1 MHNDDHPSFP
11 TSLNPD
17 KFCFPE
23 ESVALILKLRDPA
36 RLRPLVT
43 NRNGLLEG
51 EDYKIGGPA
60 VIELIDPKKKNRV
73 LSCLTNAS
81 GLLFSFDGVM

>member
-1 MHNDDHPSFP
+1 MTDYPSFP
-11 TSLNPD
+11 TSLIPD

-23 ESVALILKLRDPA
+23 ESVALILKLDDPA

-43 NRNGLLEG
+43 NGNGLIEG
-51 EDYKIGGPA
+51 EDYKIGGPS
-60 VIELIDPKKKNRV
+60 VIVLIDPKKKNRV
-73 LSCLTNAS
+73 LSRLTNAS